1 MLFFSPLLLLLFSW
15 LVILLGMIDVE
26 AADVEEEVVEEAQLV
41 WVEGSDLVRYGF
53 RYGGVLGPEFDL
65 ESLSI
70 GVEEEDAASAALEV

>member
-15 LVILLGMIDVE
+15 LVLLLGMIDVE
-26 AADVEEEVVEEAQLV
+26 AADVEEEVVEEAQLL

-53 RYGGVLGPEFDL
+53 RGGGVLGPEFDL

-70 GVEEEDAASAALEV
+70 GVEKEDAASAALEV